1 MSEYVEFQGKS
12 LDEAIEAAC
21 KHYDLKRDKLEIE
34 IVSGGSTGIFGLVG
48 VKKASIK
55 ARPRGSVNLNA
66 PKGEKKNAPR
76 ADKQAPKGQTKA
88 DRDSKTEKTEAPK
101 RADSRKSAPEAA
113 EKPARERKKPE
124 PRTAETPEPVETP
137 VGDDAAAP
145 AAENVPA
152 TRQEDL
158 PAERVEAQTPAVKPE
173 PKAPARRRKS
183 PAPTRQESERSAS
196 DRQAP
201 VHGAEDDDEP
211 REERPMPLADVDK
224 DALAEIVRECM
235 MALLTPI
242 VPDPPIEIEILD
254 DRVNVFIDDEEHS
267 GLIIGREGQTLSSL
281 QYLAGRI
288 ISRRMEMNVRV
299 QLDTGDYRE
308 RQNEKL
314 RQQAL
319 KLAEKAAHSGRVQ
332 STRAMS
338 SYHRRV
344 VHLALQDHA
353 KVFTRSKGD
362 GPVKRVLIIPK
373 RRRRR

>member
-34 IVSGGSTGIFGLVG
+34 IISGGSTGIFGLVG

-55 ARPRGSVNLNA
+55 ARPRGNVNIA
-66 PKGEKKNAPR
+66 AKGEKKGAPGK
-76 ADKQAPKGQTKA
+76 KQGGRDDRKPAKSEKPRREKKETRSGDDSEETAQPEKPKTKEKP
-88 DRDSKTEKTEAPK
+88 RRPQKTEAPQE
-101 RADSRKSAPEAA
+101 APAPAPAGEEEPAPIAPPQAEEQTPQPPQQEA
-113 EKPARERKKPE
+113 PAQDAPSHRDEEERGQE
-124 PRTAETPEPVETP
+124 EQ
-137 VGDDAAAP
+137 AAP
-145 AAENVPA
+145 
-152 TRQEDL
+152 QE
-158 PAERVEAQTPAVKPE
+158 Q
-173 PKAPARRRKS
+173 
-183 PAPTRQESERSAS
+183 
-196 DRQAP
+196 
-201 VHGAEDDDEP
+201 P
-211 REERPMPLADVDK
+211 REERGPAPLAEVDK
-224 DALAEIVRECM
+224 AELEEIVRECM

-242 VPDPPIEIEILD
+242 VPDPPVQIEVLD

-288 ISRRMEMNVRV
+288 VSRRMEMNVRI

-314 RQQAL
+314 RQQAA
-319 KLAEKAAHSGRVQ
+319 KLAEKAASSGRVQ

-344 VHLALQDHA
+344 VHLALQDHN
-353 KVFTRSKGD
+353 KVFTRSKGE